1 MWFVAERGGRVVAWG
16 YKHGAAR
23 GLVSG
28 VRRTR
33 GRHLCFR
40 LRSLDSPIMLADP
53 LDTARKDVLEGRRRL
68 ASQEQLVDD
77 LLRIGCTS
85 LFPIAERLLRYT
97 RERQHAR
104 ERHLDNLVIA
114 THVPRLASLIG

>member
-28 VRRTR
+28 VPRTC

-40 LRSLDSPIMLADP
+40 LRSLDSPIMVDP
-53 LDTARKDVLEGRRRL
+53 LDTAREDVLEGRRRL

-77 LLRIGCTS
+77 LLRVGGTS
-85 LFPIAERLLRYT
+85 LLPMAERLLRYT
-97 RERQHAR
+97 RERQLAR
-104 ERHLDNLVIA
+104 KRHFQNL
-114 THVPRLASLIG
+114 